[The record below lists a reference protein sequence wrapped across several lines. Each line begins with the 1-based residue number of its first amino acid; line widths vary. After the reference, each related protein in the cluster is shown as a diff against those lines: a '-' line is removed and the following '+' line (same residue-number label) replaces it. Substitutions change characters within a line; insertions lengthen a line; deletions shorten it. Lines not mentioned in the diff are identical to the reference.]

1 MRIARILE
9 QTENEMKTLVLIR
22 HAKSSWDSKAET
34 DFDRPL
40 SDRGRKDAP
49 RIAAFLA
56 GKDLEPNQIVTS
68 PAARALTTA
77 RMIAEGIGLGEDRI
91 LEDRRIYLADL
102 HHLQSIMRE
111 FSEDWECVYVV
122 GHNPTFTEA
131 ANALAAD
138 DIDNLPTCGV
148 YAVRLRIDQWV
159 KLRNGVGE
167 RLFFQRPKEL

>member
-77 RMIAEGIGLGEDRI
+77 RMIAGGIGLEEDRI

-111 FSEDWECVYVV
+111 FSED
-122 GHNPTFTEA
+122 
-131 ANALAAD
+131 
-138 DIDNLPTCGV
+138 
-148 YAVRLRIDQWV
+148 
-159 KLRNGVGE
+159 
-167 RLFFQRPKEL
+167 